1 MGSQS
6 ISFRESTVE
15 LKSSLSVGELSGG
28 SSSAVKTELTALST
42 KVIGLKSSGEAL
54 GAVCVSTSATN
65 FLSFFSNFL
74 FFFKIKYYILL

>member
-1 MGSQS
+1 MQTVMGSQS

-28 SSSAVKTELTALST
+28 SSSAVKTELNALST

-54 GAVCVSTSATN
+54 NAVC
-65 FLSFFSNFL
+65 
-74 FFFKIKYYILL
+74 IE